1 MGFTDYKCHTVKVL
15 ISKWCEYKIFKK
27 NYHKWKYYCDFS
39 EKIKAD
45 IDRDGID
52 YILHLPCHKKM
63 DIYPM
68 IAKRRKYEN
77 SIHVYV
83 TTRIK
88 LFLGV
93 K

>member
-1 MGFTDYKCHTVKVL
+1 ML
-15 ISKWCEYKIFKK
+15 KILKK

-39 EKIKAD
+39 ETIKAD

-52 YILHLPCHKKM
+52 YILHLPCHKK
-63 DIYPM
+63 IIRNVNPM

-77 SIHVYV
+77 SIRVYV

-88 LFLGV
+88 LFLDV
-93 K
+93 KYE